1 MKSNKGVLKYYVI
14 DKFFD
19 EQVDAE
25 RYALEMTNPVSSKV
39 WINLVMYYDD
49 NDFFCLKSY
58 TL

>member
-19 EQVDAE
+19 EQEDAE

-39 WINLVMYYDD
+39 WINLVMYYGD